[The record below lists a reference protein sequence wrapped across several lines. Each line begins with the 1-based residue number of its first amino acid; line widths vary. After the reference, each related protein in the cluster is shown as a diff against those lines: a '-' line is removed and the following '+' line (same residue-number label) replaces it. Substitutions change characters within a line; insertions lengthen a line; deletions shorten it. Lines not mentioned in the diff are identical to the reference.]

1 MMSAA
6 EPPELLPIAA
16 RPSGSL
22 VSFTLQFFSTR
33 GSTSSS
39 MYVA

>member
-6 EPPELLPIAA
+6 EPPELFPIAA

-22 VSFTLQFFSTR
+22 VSFTPQFFSTR
-33 GSTSSS
+33 GSTSVS
-39 MYVA
+39 MYSA

>member
-22 VSFTLQFFSTR
+22 VSFTSQFFSTR
-33 GSTSSS
+33 GSTSVS
-39 MYVA
+39 MYSA

>member
-6 EPPELLPIAA
+6 EPPELLPVTA

-22 VSFTLQFFSTR
+22 VSFTLQFLSTR
-33 GSTSSS
+33 GNTSVS
-39 MYVA
+39 MYSA

>member
-1 MMSAA
+1 MTSAH

-16 RPSGSL
+16 RPSGYL
-22 VSFTLQFFSTR
+22 VSLTWQFFPTR

-39 MYVA
+39 MYAA

>member
-6 EPPELLPIAA
+6 EPPELLPITA

-22 VSFTLQFFSTR
+22 VSFTLPRT
-33 GSTSSS
+33 
-39 MYVA
+39 ALA